1 MTGASDPAPAAQPAV
16 DAVRNHVRHWNSMDR
31 AAWVRLFSPDVVFE
45 DPVGSAPKHGIEAV
59 HRSWDRSFTPGRRW
73 TLHPERVVGGGS
85 EAAVV
90 MRNEGDL
97 AGRKV
102 QVDSVEVFQVDATG
116 LIIRVRAF
124 FDQPTDFAL
133 SPYFTPDRVE

>member
-1 MTGASDPAPAAQPAV
+1 MTGSSASTSGPHPAV
-16 DAVRNHVRHWNSMDR
+16 EAVRNHVRCWNSMDR
-31 AAWVRLFSPDVVFE
+31 DTWVSLFAPDVVFE
-45 DPVGSAPKHGIEAV
+45 DPVGSAAKHGLEAV
-59 HRSWDRSFTPGRRW
+59 HKSWDRSFTPGRRW
-73 TLHPERVVGGGS
+73 TLHPERIIGGGS

-102 QVDSVEVFQVDATG
+102 QVDSIEVFEVDASG
-116 LIIRVRAF
+116 MIVRVRAF

-133 SPYFTPDRVE
+133 SDYFTPDRQG